1 MLGEVERQIVNTT
14 DAPRAIGP
22 YSQAVISGNFVFTA
36 GQLGLDPVAG
46 KIVSN
51 DFEQQVR
58 QIMRNLKAILQAA
71 ESDLK
76 NVVKFTVF
84 VTDLDNFGLLNQV
97 FGEYFPESA
106 PARSAVQVS
115 SLPLD
120 GLVEIEAIA
129 VKRGK

>member
-1 MLGEVERQIVNTT
+1 MLGEVGRQIVNTT

>member
-58 QIMRNLKAILQAA
+58 QIIRNLKAILQAA
-71 ESDLK
+71 GSDLK
-76 NVVKFTVF
+76 NVV
-84 VTDLDNFGLLNQV
+84 
-97 FGEYFPESA
+97 
-106 PARSAVQVS
+106 
-115 SLPLD
+115 
-120 GLVEIEAIA
+120 
-129 VKRGK
+129 

>member
-1 MLGEVERQIVNTT
+1 MVGEVGRQIVNTT

-71 ESDLK
+71 GSDLK

>member
-58 QIMRNLKAILQAA
+58 QIIRNLKAILQAA

>member
-22 YSQAVISGNFVFTA
+22 YSQAVISGNFIFTA

-71 ESDLK
+71 GSDLK

-129 VKRGK
+129 VREE

>member
-22 YSQAVISGNFVFTA
+22 YSQAVTSGNFVFTA

-71 ESDLK
+71 GSDLK

>member
-22 YSQAVISGNFVFTA
+22 YSQAVISGNFIFTA

-71 ESDLK
+71 GSDLK

>member
-58 QIMRNLKAILQAA
+58 QIIRNLKAILQAA
-71 ESDLK
+71 GSDLK

-106 PARSAVQVS
+106 PVRSAVQVS
-115 SLPLD
+115 RLPLD

-129 VKRGK
+129 VREEQ

>member
-22 YSQAVISGNFVFTA
+22 YSQAVISGNFIFTA

>member
-1 MLGEVERQIVNTT
+1 MLGEVGRQIVNTT

-71 ESDLK
+71 GSDLK

-84 VTDLDNFGLLNQV
+84 VTDLNNFGLLNQV

>member
-1 MLGEVERQIVNTT
+1 MLGEVGRQIVNTT

-71 ESDLK
+71 GSDLK

-129 VKRGK
+129 VREE

>member
-71 ESDLK
+71 GSDLK

>member
-58 QIMRNLKAILQAA
+58 QVMRNLKAILQAA

>member
-1 MLGEVERQIVNTT
+1 MLGEVGRQIVNTT

-71 ESDLK
+71 GSDLK

>member
-1 MLGEVERQIVNTT
+1 MLGEVGRQIVNTT

-22 YSQAVISGNFVFTA
+22 YSQAVISGNFIFTA

>member
-1 MLGEVERQIVNTT
+1 MLGEVGRQIVNTT

-71 ESDLK
+71 GSDLK

-84 VTDLDNFGLLNQV
+84 VTDLDNFGQLNQV

>member
-58 QIMRNLKAILQAA
+58 QVMRNLKAILQAA
-71 ESDLK
+71 GSDLK

>member
-22 YSQAVISGNFVFTA
+22 YSQAVTSGNFVFTA

>member
-1 MLGEVERQIVNTT
+1 MLGEVGRQIVNTT

-58 QIMRNLKAILQAA
+58 QVMRNLKAILQAA
-71 ESDLK
+71 GSDLK

>member
-1 MLGEVERQIVNTT
+1 MLGEVGRQIVNTT

-22 YSQAVISGNFVFTA
+22 YSQAVISGNFIFTA

-71 ESDLK
+71 GSDLK

-106 PARSAVQVS
+106 PARSAVQVNR
-115 SLPLD
+115 LPLD

-129 VKRGK
+129 VREE